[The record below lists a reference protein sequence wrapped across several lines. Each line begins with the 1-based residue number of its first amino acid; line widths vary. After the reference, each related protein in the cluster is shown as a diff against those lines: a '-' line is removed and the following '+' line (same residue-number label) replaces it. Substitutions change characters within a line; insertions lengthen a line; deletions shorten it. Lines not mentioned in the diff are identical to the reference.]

1 MADQP
6 GPRIYF
12 SRCIAEPF
20 GASRNL
26 SQCGVTELLEVMIQL
41 IAHLPKKTA
50 GAIAPFA
57 VDVAFEVAFIRER
70 LLNFLVARRVRVR
83 WVGGTTP
90 FSPSYAAAGGGAL
103 V

>member
-1 MADQP
+1 MLWTEAEADQRRRADFP
-6 GPRIYF
+6 IIRQLLIG
-12 SRCIAEPF
+12 
-20 GASRNL
+20 L
-26 SQCGVTELLEVMIQL
+26 ELFHGGHGIV
-41 IAHLPKKTA
+41 
-50 GAIAPFA
+50 APFA

-70 LLNFLVARRVRVR
+70 LLNFLVARCVRVR